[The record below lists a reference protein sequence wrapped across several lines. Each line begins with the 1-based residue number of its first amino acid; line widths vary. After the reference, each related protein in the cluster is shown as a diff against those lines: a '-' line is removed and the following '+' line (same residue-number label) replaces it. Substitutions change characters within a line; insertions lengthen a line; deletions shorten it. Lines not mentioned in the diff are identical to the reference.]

1 VGHQPGWW
9 PANLSVRVD
18 FGWLSWLLAI
28 PSVFRRAVDYQDLPG
43 LHLELVYQVSQME
56 VWSWFVIITILAI
69 IASWFPAQ
77 KAAQTSVRESLAY
90 V

>member
-1 VGHQPGWW
+1 MKLELIYQFSAPGVW
-9 PANLSVRVD
+9 
-18 FGWLSWLLAI
+18 SWLLI
-28 PSVFRRAVDYQDLPG
+28 VTVLAV
-43 LHLELVYQVSQME
+43 
-56 VWSWFVIITILAI
+56 